1 MKEAMMDS
9 SSPQPTTL
17 MAPPL
22 GTQIMRGTF
31 ADFSVEEVL
40 QVLGL
45 SRQCLSLH
53 VTTAASRCCA
63 LLVKAGQVLSAQT
76 DNADEGVAAF
86 IWLMRNVKR
95 DAQHLFTIAHLE
107 QPPTLGLP
115 IGSLS
120 DLYAGAR
127 AALSLSGEN
136 PLPGRA
142 PEQQAP
148 KAPSPALA
156 PPKGAKGQG
165 APLSAAQNQATS
177 PSLVAPPRAQASPA
191 HSSPAPLPSHPRPAQ
206 PTTSPLQRPRG
217 DAEHHDPHDGSG
229 IASTAIDLSPM
240 IEQLGA
246 ILSLLQSTHGKL
258 TDLQTST
265 AAIDRQRADF
275 NHATERLGAASATLS
290 SIDIRLQQQPQL
302 INSEL
307 RACVAELHNK
317 LRDAPPPTPRRD
329 PLLIVLFGLQ
339 AICAVALLWIATK
352 P

>member
-1 MKEAMMDS
+1 MM
-9 SSPQPTTL
+9 SPQ
-17 MAPPL
+17 L

-53 VTTAASRCCA
+53 VTTAASQRCA

-86 IWLMRNVKR
+86 IWLIRNVQR

-142 PEQQAP
+142 PERHQAP
-148 KAPSPALA
+148 QAPAAASARPQA
-156 PPKGAKGQG
+156 AKGLGVQ
-165 APLSAAQNQATS
+165 LSASQNQATA
-177 PSLVAPPRAQASPA
+177 PSMVAPPRSQASLA
-191 HSSPAPLPSHPRPAQ
+191 HVPTPPRPAQ
-206 PTTSPLQRPRG
+206 PPTSPLHRPRG
-217 DAEHHDPHDGSG
+217 DAEQGDPHDGSG

-246 ILSLLQSTHGKL
+246 ILSLLQATHGKL

-265 AAIDRQRADF
+265 AAIDRMRADV
-275 NHATERLGAASATLS
+275 NHATERLVTSASTLS

-317 LRDAPPPTPRRD
+317 LRDTPPPPKRRD
-329 PLLIVLFGLQ
+329 PMLIVLFALQ
-339 AICAVALLWIATK
+339 TICVVALLWIATK